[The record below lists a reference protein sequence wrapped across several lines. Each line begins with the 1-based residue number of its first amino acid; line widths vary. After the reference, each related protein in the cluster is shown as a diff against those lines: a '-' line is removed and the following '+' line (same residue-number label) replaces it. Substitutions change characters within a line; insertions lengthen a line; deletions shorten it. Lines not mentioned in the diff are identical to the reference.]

1 MISIIFSKDM
11 NFGWMN
17 HDGHL
22 NYHMSKEEDSK
33 IVAPRQ
39 KAIRNKPMLHEQNKI
54 YIYIYVYMYIYIAV
68 YKLDEPKP

>member
-1 MISIIFSKDM
+1 
-11 NFGWMN
+11 MN

-22 NYHMSKEEDSK
+22 NYPVSKEEDNK

-54 YIYIYVYMYIYIAV
+54 YIYI
-68 YKLDEPKP
+68 